1 MDAGTHTDSDVVEV
15 VASKKRRFC
24 PHCSQNVGLST
35 FYRHRDRFFDVATDE
50 WCLQAPTHVTDSSD
64 AFQATVEDSV
74 SVCESEESHVHSYNE
89 TYLQGS
95 EQENYEGVSRRTDR
109 RL

>member
-1 MDAGTHTDSDVVEV
+1 MPGLTLTVTSLKLWHQRSDVFVLIAHKMWACLRFIVTETDS
-15 VASKKRRFC
+15 SM
-24 PHCSQNVGLST
+24 S
-35 FYRHRDRFFDVATDE
+35 VATDE

-95 EQENYEGVSRRTDR
+95 EQENYEGVSRRN
-109 RL
+109 

>member
-50 WCLQAPTHVTDSSD
+50 WCLQAPTHVTDTMSSD

-95 EQENYEGVSRRTDR
+95 EQENYEGVSR
-109 RL
+109 LN